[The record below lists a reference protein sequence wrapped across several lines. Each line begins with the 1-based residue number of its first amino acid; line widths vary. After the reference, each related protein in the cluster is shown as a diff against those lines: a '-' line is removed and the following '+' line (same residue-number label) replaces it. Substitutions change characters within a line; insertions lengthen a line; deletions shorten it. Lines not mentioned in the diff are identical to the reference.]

1 MPRHRLRSYRD
12 FAVSWGTLAL
22 LFALAGCASGE
33 KSEGAAEVETA
44 PEVRIYRSGVVHHVG
59 PASEGCEPRNQIIT
73 HLVLHH
79 TGASLPSSLKT
90 LEGKEEGRPVGVH
103 YVVSD
108 EPSPRVIDMVPESFA
123 AYHAGRSAWG
133 RAEGLNH
140 TSIGIE
146 IVNLDGN
153 RHPYPAEQ
161 VELILALC
169 DEIVRRHGILPMNV
183 VAHSDVAV
191 GRKIDP
197 GALFP
202 WRHLAEHGIGAWPL
216 AVDVEEFLAAPEP
229 DETLSRAL
237 LTAYGYRLDAGREG
251 LRLGVEAFQRHF
263 RPHRVDGTMDAE
275 TGALLRALL
284 RRYRPEVPLGLP
296 AAVSAGG

>member
-1 MPRHRLRSYRD
+1 M
-12 FAVSWGTLAL
+12 
-22 LFALAGCASGE
+22 
-33 KSEGAAEVETA
+33 
-44 PEVRIYRSGVVHHVG
+44 IHHQG
-59 PASEGCEPRNQIIT
+59 PASEGCEPRSQAIT

-79 TGASLPSSLKT
+79 TGGSLPSSLKT

-108 EPSPRVIDMVPESFA
+108 EPTPRVIDMVPESYA
-123 AYHAGRSAWG
+123 AYHAGKSAWG
-133 RAEGLNH
+133 SAEGLNQH
-140 TSIGIE
+140 SIGIE
-146 IVNLDGN
+146 IINLDGN

-169 DEIVRRHGILPMNV
+169 EEIVRRHGILPVNV
-183 VAHSDVAV
+183 VAHSDIAV

-197 GALFP
+197 GSLFP

-216 AVDVEEFLAAPEP
+216 AVDVEEFLALPVP
-229 DETLSRAL
+229 DESVSRSL
-237 LTAYGYRLDAGREG
+237 LTAYGYRLEPGREG

-275 TGALLRALL
+275 TAALLRALL
-284 RRYRPEVPLGLP
+284 RRYRQEDPSGR
-296 AAVSAGG
+296 AVVFRCGV